1 METIDVLIADDH
13 KMFREGLKAV
23 LELESGI
30 RVVEEAENGA
40 LAVEACERLSPD
52 IVLMDVTM
60 PEMNGLM
67 ACRQI
72 RKRCPGTR
80 VLMLSMHLKET
91 YILEA
96 LKGGA
101 SGYVLKDDAADELVQ
116 AVCTVVGGN
125 LYLSP
130 RIVTLVVEMLLN
142 TNPESNPLFGRL
154 SDREQEILQHL
165 CEGESSRETADRLI
179 ISQRTVE
186 SHRANIMDKLGIHD
200 VPTLVK
206 TAIEAG
212 LIEADT

>member
-1 METIDVLIADDH
+1 METIDVLIVDDH

-23 LELESGI
+23 LEPESGI
-30 RVVEEAENGA
+30 RVVGEAENGA
-40 LAVEACERLSPD
+40 RAVETCEQLSPD

-60 PEMNGLM
+60 PEMNGLI
-67 ACRQI
+67 ACSLI

-101 SGYVLKDDAADELVQ
+101 SGYVLKDDAADELVL
-116 AVCTVVGGN
+116 ALCTVAGGER
-125 LYLSP
+125 YLSP
-130 RIVTLVVEMLLN
+130 RIVTLVVERLLSA
-142 TNPESNPLFGRL
+142 NPESNPLFSLL

-165 CEGESSRETADRLI
+165 CEGESTRQTAERLV
-179 ISQRTVE
+179 ISPRTVE
-186 SHRANIMDKLGIHD
+186 KHRAKIMEKLGIHD

-212 LIEADT
+212 LIEV

>member
-1 METIDVLIADDH
+1 MENIDVLIVDDH

-23 LELESGI
+23 LEPESGI
-30 RVVEEAENGA
+30 RVVGEAENGA
-40 LAVEACERLSPD
+40 RAVETCEQLSPD

-60 PEMNGLM
+60 PEMNGLI
-67 ACRQI
+67 ACNLI
-72 RKRCPGTR
+72 KKRCPGTR

-101 SGYVLKDDAADELVQ
+101 SGYVLKDDAADELVL
-116 AVCTVVGGN
+116 AVCTVAGGE

-130 RIVTLVVEMLLN
+130 RIVTLVVERLLSA
-142 TNPESNPLFGRL
+142 NPESNPLFGLL

-165 CEGESSRETADRLI
+165 CEGKSTKETAERLV
-179 ISQRTVE
+179 ISPRTVE
-186 SHRANIMDKLGIHD
+186 NHRARIMDKLGIHD

-212 LIEADT
+212 LIEV

>member
-1 METIDVLIADDH
+1 METIDVLIVDDH

-23 LELESGI
+23 LEPESGI
-30 RVVEEAENGA
+30 RVVGEAENGA
-40 LAVEACERLSPD
+40 RAVETCEQLSPD

-60 PEMNGLM
+60 PEMNGLI
-67 ACRQI
+67 ACSLI

-101 SGYVLKDDAADELVQ
+101 SGYVLKDDAADELVL
-116 AVCTVVGGN
+116 ALCTVAGGER
-125 LYLSP
+125 YLSP
-130 RIVTLVVEMLLN
+130 RIVTLVVERLLSA
-142 TNPESNPLFGRL
+142 NPESNPLFSLL

-165 CEGESSRETADRLI
+165 CEGESTRQTAERLV
-179 ISQRTVE
+179 ISPRTVE
-186 SHRANIMDKLGIHD
+186 KHRAKIMEKLDIHD

-212 LIEADT
+212 LIEV

>member
-1 METIDVLIADDH
+1 MENIDVLIVDDH

-23 LELESGI
+23 LEPESGI
-30 RVVEEAENGA
+30 RVVGEAENGA
-40 LAVEACERLSPD
+40 RAVETCEQLSPD

-60 PEMNGLM
+60 PEMNGLI
-67 ACRQI
+67 ACSLI

-101 SGYVLKDDAADELVQ
+101 SGYVLKDDAADELVL
-116 AVCTVVGGN
+116 AVCTVARGE

-130 RIVTLVVEMLLN
+130 RIVTLVVERLLSA
-142 TNPESNPLFGRL
+142 NPESNPLFGLL

-165 CEGESSRETADRLI
+165 CEGKSTKETAERLV
-179 ISQRTVE
+179 ISPRTVE
-186 SHRANIMDKLGIHD
+186 NHRARIMDKLGIHD

-212 LIEADT
+212 LIEV

>member
-1 METIDVLIADDH
+1 MENIDVLIVDDH

-23 LELESGI
+23 LEPESGI
-30 RVVEEAENGA
+30 RVVGEAENGTR
-40 LAVEACERLSPD
+40 AVEACEQLSPD

-60 PEMNGLM
+60 PEMNGLI
-67 ACRQI
+67 ACNLI
-72 RKRCPGTR
+72 KKRCPGTR

-116 AVCTVVGGN
+116 AICTVAGGER
-125 LYLSP
+125 YLSP
-130 RIVTLVVEMLLN
+130 RIVTLVVERLLSA
-142 TNPESNPLFGRL
+142 NPESDPLFGLL
-154 SDREQEILQHL
+154 SDREQEVLQLL
-165 CEGESSRETADRLI
+165 CEGKSTRQTAERLV
-179 ISQRTVE
+179 ISPRTVE
-186 SHRANIMDKLGIHD
+186 NHRAKIMDKLGIHD

-212 LIEADT
+212 LIEV

>member
-1 METIDVLIADDH
+1 METIDVLIVDDH

-23 LELESGI
+23 LEPESGI
-30 RVVEEAENGA
+30 RVVGEAENGA
-40 LAVEACERLSPD
+40 RAVETCEQLSPD

-60 PEMNGLM
+60 PEMNGLI
-67 ACRQI
+67 ACSLI

-101 SGYVLKDDAADELVQ
+101 SGYVLKDDAADELVL
-116 AVCTVVGGN
+116 AICTVARGER
-125 LYLSP
+125 YLSP
-130 RIVTLVVEMLLN
+130 RIVTLVVERLLRA
-142 TNPESNPLFGRL
+142 NPESNPLFSLL

-165 CEGESSRETADRLI
+165 CEGESTRQTAERLV
-179 ISQRTVE
+179 ISPRTVE
-186 SHRANIMDKLGIHD
+186 KHRAKIMEKLGIHD

-212 LIEADT
+212 LIEV

>member
-1 METIDVLIADDH
+1 MENIDVLIVDDH

-23 LELESGI
+23 LEPESGI
-30 RVVEEAENGA
+30 RVVGEAENGA
-40 LAVEACERLSPD
+40 RAVETCEQLSPD

-60 PEMNGLM
+60 PEMNGLI
-67 ACRQI
+67 ACNLI
-72 RKRCPGTR
+72 KKRCPGTR

-101 SGYVLKDDAADELVQ
+101 SGYVLKDDAADELVL
-116 AVCTVVGGN
+116 AVCTVARGE

-130 RIVTLVVEMLLN
+130 RIVTLVVERLLSA
-142 TNPESNPLFGRL
+142 NPESNPLFGLL

-165 CEGESSRETADRLI
+165 CEGKSTKETAERLV
-179 ISQRTVE
+179 ISPRTVE
-186 SHRANIMDKLGIHD
+186 NHRARIMDKLGIHD

-212 LIEADT
+212 LIEV